1 LDLGNTLLTATL
13 AEQNPRCRSMG
24 KDMTPNRLAAIGTSK
39 ESARS
44 RVALDLVGQK
54 YGDIKLCVLLAE
66 IEAGQWS

>member
-1 LDLGNTLLTATL
+1 
-13 AEQNPRCRSMG
+13 MG